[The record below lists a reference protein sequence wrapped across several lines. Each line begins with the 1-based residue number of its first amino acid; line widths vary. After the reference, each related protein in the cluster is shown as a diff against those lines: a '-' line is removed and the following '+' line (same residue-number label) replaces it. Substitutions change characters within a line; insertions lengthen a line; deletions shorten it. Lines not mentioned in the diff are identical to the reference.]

1 MPQLPDPN
9 ALNRL
14 SANPG
19 TTVATY
25 TPGQV
30 GAALEKLG
38 GTVANQA
45 NNLQYVIA
53 REKDHLDKM
62 RVQDALNQLET
73 QQQEMTLGE
82 NGYRRKLGGD
92 VLTPDYTKSYAS
104 AFDTAVAG
112 LGTKL
117 TPQQRVLFDQNAKQQ
132 KVQFQA
138 GMMQHAMGQATDY
151 EKQIFNDTLTATQNA
166 AAVNWADP
174 KAVESQ
180 LVKANVL
187 IADRLDRLGMKDPTI
202 RAVQAKEVE
211 GGVHSAVI
219 VAALNADNAG
229 YAKSY
234 FDTNKEFMTPQ
245 QVKAVEGQ
253 IKPATDFARGRDL
266 GTEAFKML
274 QSGKSAVDVE
284 AYLVSKADTPGI
296 HQQAQS
302 IYGQLTQAVKVQD
315 ANAKGSIIEK
325 FSLAGANGAAMNSV
339 LNSPEYRALTPE
351 QRGPVA
357 EYMRGQARATGEFY
371 RVQNDRA
378 NAKKAED
385 PKVYAAFLDT
395 LESPEFTSMS
405 RAEIYAMAPTV
416 GPQLVKQLLAEQ
428 KNQQSG
434 VAKFQIDSDLFN
446 GSVPASAQGDAQ
458 KTRAYKGVVESKLQ
472 EFLETEKRKP
482 TLDEQKALLRTGS
495 EVYIE
500 AGRVYGTNER
510 EAYQLTPGRPSYPA
524 AFASQAKGVVG
535 DNPEKLADAWG
546 FVDGMRTLARIKKM
560 KVIPTEAEALVEYMR
575 QQPAATPQPRT
586 GGQSFG
592 DSLNVGMR
600 GFKFELN
607 PPSEATI
614 AYHNAG
620 KLSGPDEPSSERVN
634 QIPR

>member
-219 VAALNADNAG
+219 IAALNADNAG

-245 QVKAVEGQ
+245 QQKAVEGQ

-284 AYLVSKADTPGI
+284 AYLVGKAETPGI
-296 HQQAQS
+296 HQQAQA

-315 ANAKGSIIEK
+315 DNAKGGIIEK
-325 FSLAGANGAAMNSV
+325 FALGGANTAAMNSI
-339 LNSPEYRALTPE
+339 LNSPEYRGLTPE

-357 EYMRGQARATGEFY
+357 DYMRKSALATSEFY

-378 NAKKAED
+378 QAKKADD
-385 PKVYAAFLDT
+385 PAVYAKFLDT

-405 RAEIYAMAPTV
+405 RQQIYAKAPEL
-416 GPQLVKQLLAEQ
+416 GAPLVTKLLAEQ
-428 KNQQSG
+428 KSQQAGIRS
-434 VAKFQIDSDLFN
+434 AKIDTDLIN
-446 GSVPASAQGDAQ
+446 DSIPASAQGSKE
-458 KTRAYKGVVESKLQ
+458 KTQAYKGMVESRFQ
-472 EFLETEKRKP
+472 EWKETNKAVP
-482 TLDEQKALLRTGS
+482 TLDQQKEILRGAS
-495 EVYIE
+495 ETYIE
-500 AGRVYGTNER
+500 AGRYFGTNER
-510 EAYQLTPGRPSYPA
+510 EAYALTPGRPSYPA
-524 AFASQAKGVVG
+524 AFASQAKQIVG
-535 DNPEKLADAWG
+535 DSPEKLADAWG

-560 KVIPTEAEALVEYMR
+560 KVIPTEAEALAEYAR
-575 QQPAATPQPRT
+575 SQQ
-586 GGQSFG
+586 G
-592 DSLNVGMR
+592 
-600 GFKFELN
+600 
-607 PPSEATI
+607 
-614 AYHNAG
+614 
-620 KLSGPDEPSSERVN
+620 SGISN